1 MNTFAKRAAA
11 AAMSMVM
18 LFSFSSCGKADEAA
32 PEETASA
39 RVTVDGTKFMVDGK
53 ELWINGCNTPWHN
66 WNDFTGNMDAEFWD
80 GAFAQLAEDDI
91 NCTRIW
97 INCAGESIIRLKT
110 TGEIKEIR
118 EGHWTDLDKLFEMA
132 EKHGVYV
139 MATLTS
145 FDHFKEPNAGYDKW
159 RNLVSSKEL
168 TDAYA
173 DTYVAEFCKRYG
185 SNEYLFAI
193 DLMNE
198 PDWVHENAE
207 CGQLDWNG
215 LSYFFGKCAATIH
228 ENSDTLVTV
237 GFGMVRYNSD
247 KYEGNIVSDEHLK
260 EVTGN
265 DKAYVDFYSP
275 HFYMWEKPY
284 FGFPYSGSPTDFGL
298 DGTKPTLLGE
308 ASNDDEKESKMTL
321 TEEYKAAYDN
331 GWNGVMVWMDP
342 VEEDYS
348 WYRYDL
354 TRTATNAM
362 YDYIPDKI
370 YPIGKKAAAETAAE

>member
-18 LFSFSSCGKADEAA
+18 LFSFSSCGKAEEAA
-32 PEETASA
+32 P
-39 RVTVDGTKFMVDGK
+39 DGK

-80 GAFAQLAEDDI
+80 GAFAQLAEDNI

-145 FDHFKEPNAGYDKW
+145 FDHFKEP

-207 CGQLDWNG
+207 CGQLDWDG

-260 EVTGN
+260 EMTRLMWTSTAPISICGKSLSSASPTQAHPQISVLT
-265 DKAYVDFYSP
+265 AQSP
-275 HFYMWEKPY
+275 HSLEKL
-284 FGFPYSGSPTDFGL
+284 PT
-298 DGTKPTLLGE
+298 TMKR
-308 ASNDDEKESKMTL
+308 
-321 TEEYKAAYDN
+321 KA
-331 GWNGVMVWMDP
+331 
-342 VEEDYS
+342 
-348 WYRYDL
+348 R
-354 TRTATNAM
+354 
-362 YDYIPDKI
+362 
-370 YPIGKKAAAETAAE
+370 

>member
-1 MNTFAKRAAA
+1 
-11 AAMSMVM
+11 
-18 LFSFSSCGKADEAA
+18 
-32 PEETASA
+32 
-39 RVTVDGTKFMVDGK
+39 
-53 ELWINGCNTPWHN
+53 
-66 WNDFTGNMDAEFWD
+66 
-80 GAFAQLAEDDI
+80 
-91 NCTRIW
+91 
-97 INCAGESIIRLKT
+97 
-110 TGEIKEIR
+110 
-118 EGHWTDLDKLFEMA
+118 
-132 EKHGVYV
+132 
-139 MATLTS
+139 
-145 FDHFKEPNAGYDKW
+145 
-159 RNLVSSKEL
+159 
-168 TDAYA
+168 
-173 DTYVAEFCKRYG
+173 
-185 SNEYLFAI
+185 
-193 DLMNE
+193 MNE

-228 ENSDTLVTV
+228 ENSDTLVTI

>member
-18 LFSFSSCGKADEAA
+18 LFSFSSCGKAEEAA

-80 GAFAQLAEDDI
+80 GAFAQLAEDNI

-265 DKAYVDFYSP
+265 D
-275 HFYMWEKPY
+275 
-284 FGFPYSGSPTDFGL
+284 
-298 DGTKPTLLGE
+298 
-308 ASNDDEKESKMTL
+308 
-321 TEEYKAAYDN
+321 
-331 GWNGVMVWMDP
+331 
-342 VEEDYS
+342 
-348 WYRYDL
+348 
-354 TRTATNAM
+354 
-362 YDYIPDKI
+362 
-370 YPIGKKAAAETAAE
+370 

>member
-80 GAFAQLAEDDI
+80 GAFAQLAEDNI

-159 RNLVSSKEL
+159 RNLSL
-168 TDAYA
+168 
-173 DTYVAEFCKRYG
+173 
-185 SNEYLFAI
+185 
-193 DLMNE
+193 
-198 PDWVHENAE
+198 
-207 CGQLDWNG
+207 
-215 LSYFFGKCAATIH
+215 IH
-228 ENSDTLVTV
+228 
-237 GFGMVRYNSD
+237 
-247 KYEGNIVSDEHLK
+247 I
-260 EVTGN
+260 
-265 DKAYVDFYSP
+265 
-275 HFYMWEKPY
+275 
-284 FGFPYSGSPTDFGL
+284 
-298 DGTKPTLLGE
+298 
-308 ASNDDEKESKMTL
+308 
-321 TEEYKAAYDN
+321 
-331 GWNGVMVWMDP
+331 
-342 VEEDYS
+342 
-348 WYRYDL
+348 
-354 TRTATNAM
+354 
-362 YDYIPDKI
+362 
-370 YPIGKKAAAETAAE
+370 

>member
-80 GAFAQLAEDDI
+80 GAFAQLAEDNI

-193 DLMNE
+193 DSLTGTAFHTSSE
-198 PDWVHENAE
+198 SAP
-207 CGQLDWNG
+207 QL
-215 LSYFFGKCAATIH
+215 S
-228 ENSDTLVTV
+228 
-237 GFGMVRYNSD
+237 
-247 KYEGNIVSDEHLK
+247 
-260 EVTGN
+260 
-265 DKAYVDFYSP
+265 
-275 HFYMWEKPY
+275 
-284 FGFPYSGSPTDFGL
+284 
-298 DGTKPTLLGE
+298 TKTPILL
-308 ASNDDEKESKMTL
+308 
-321 TEEYKAAYDN
+321 
-331 GWNGVMVWMDP
+331 
-342 VEEDYS
+342 
-348 WYRYDL
+348 
-354 TRTATNAM
+354 
-362 YDYIPDKI
+362 
-370 YPIGKKAAAETAAE
+370 